1 MDALKRFEALS
12 EGDKRIILDH
22 HRDWN
27 VDGIDWW
34 ASVYD
39 SFKERMAA
47 IGIRV
52 EQMYFSGF
60 WSQGDGACFEGWV
73 DDWSLF
79 LKSLGITNDVLVEFA
94 CNHWA
99 FSVKH
104 SGHYYHEYCT
114 VFDADM
120 PNPDGE
126 DDDWFIERYSP
137 YMVDDF
143 RSVAWLAVLKEF
155 DFPSMEETFR
165 DAFKD
170 HMRDLYRRLEN
181 EYEYLT
187 SDEAVLETLHA
198 NDMLDQIIDEYTE
211 EGETA

>member
-1 MDALKRFEALS
+1 MTTFTEAQQALIDRYRDINTDHEWWDSIYSNFKKRME
-12 EGDKRIILDH
+12 
-22 HRDWN
+22 
-27 VDGIDWW
+27 
-34 ASVYD
+34 
-39 SFKERMAA
+39 A

-52 EQMYFSGF
+52 ERMYFSGF

-79 LKSLGITNDVLVEFA
+79 LPTVGITNDVLMEFA
-94 CNHWA
+94 NNHWA

-104 SGHYYHEYCT
+104 SGHYYHENCT

-137 YMVDDF
+137 YKVDDF
-143 RSVAWLAVLKEF
+143 RSVVWLVVLRGF
-155 DFPSMEETFR
+155 DFSSMEETFR
-165 DAFKD
+165 DAFKG
-170 HMRDLYRRLEN
+170 HMRQLYKDLEE

-187 SDEAVLETLHA
+187 SDEAVWESIVANELDDELEE
-198 NDMLDQIIDEYTE
+198 ICE
-211 EGETA
+211 